1 MGKLTGKVALVT
13 GASSGIGLSAVTF
26 LLEEGAT
33 VYGAARR
40 LDRLQD
46 VEKIGGHA
54 IEMDI
59 TKEEDIT
66 SALAK
71 INNAHGSVD
80 ILINNAGYGSYGS
93 VEEVPI
99 DEARRQFEV
108 NLFGLGSITQK
119 VLPQMREKKYGKI
132 VNISSMAGKIYMPM
146 GAWYHATKHA
156 LEGWSDSLRLEVAQF
171 GIDVVIVEPGGIQTE
186 WGGIAMDSMQKYSGK
201 GPYARITNGMT
212 AAFKET
218 YENGKGSHPDVIGK
232 IIVRAVTAKHP
243 KTRYAKG
250 YMAKFSIFSR
260 WLLSDK
266 MFDGFLKSQI

>member
-212 AAFKET
+212 ATFKET